1 MEKAVIVE
9 ACRTSIARAGEKG
22 WLRNMRS
29 DDMAVVLIKELL
41 KRVPQLKPG
50 EIEDVII
57 GCAMTSREQGANV
70 ARNITILAGIPFE
83 VAAQTVNRFCA
94 SSLESIMQAA
104 RAIML
109 GDGEIM
115 IAGGIES
122 MTHVPM
128 GSDIIPNQKLFNL
141 IDNASFFMGQTAEI
155 VAERWKISRQEQDE
169 FALWSHQKAVA
180 AQGEEKFKKQ
190 IVPVEGEMENGTKFM
205 VDKDQ
210 CPRRDTSLEKL
221 STLKLAFRPEGMG
234 TITAGNSSPLND
246 GAAMVLMMSEKK
258 AKELGLK
265 ILAEIKS
272 MAVAG
277 VAPEIMGTGP
287 IPATRKA
294 LKRAGLELKDLD
306 VIEINEAFA
315 VVPIVCCQE
324 LGISKEEQQKKLNL
338 CGGAVAIGHPLG
350 ASGARIVND
359 LLYEMERRD
368 AKYGLATM
376 CIGMGEGSAIILGR
390 R

>member
-1 MEKAVIVE
+1 
-9 ACRTSIARAGEKG
+9 
-22 WLRNMRS
+22 
-29 DDMAVVLIKELL
+29 
-41 KRVPQLKPG
+41 
-50 EIEDVII
+50 
-57 GCAMTSREQGANV
+57 
-70 ARNITILAGIPFE
+70 
-83 VAAQTVNRFCA
+83 
-94 SSLESIMQAA
+94 MQAA
-104 RAIML
+104 RAIMV
-109 GDGEIM
+109 GDGEVF

-128 GSDIIPNQKLFNL
+128 GSDINPNPKIFN
-141 IDNASFFMGQTAEI
+141 IVDNASFFMGQTAEI
-155 VAERWKISRQEQDE
+155 LAERWKISRREQDE
-169 FALWSHQKAVA
+169 FALWSHQKAIA
-180 AQGEEKFKKQ
+180 AQDAGKFKKQ
-190 IVPVEGEMENGTKFM
+190 IVPVEGEKEDGTKFI
-205 VDKDQ
+205 VDRDQ

-221 STLKLAFRPEGMG
+221 ASLKLAFRPEGKG
-234 TITAGNSSPLND
+234 CITAGNSSPLND

-265 ILAEIKS
+265 ILASIKS

-277 VAPEIMGTGP
+277 VPPEIMGTGP

-294 LKRAGLELKDLD
+294 LKRANLELKDLD

-324 LGISKEEQQKKLNL
+324 LGISKEEQQKKLNP

-350 ASGARIVND
+350 ASGARIVTD

-376 CIGMGEGSAIILGR
+376 CVGMGEGAAIIFERG
-390 R
+390 